1 LQAQEGRTPV
11 TDVEEVAPP
20 GSSDARSLDADA
32 ANEAAENRSLID
44 DVEVLIEDGKTY
56 LEAELN
62 FQKTRALFVGNRA
75 KGLALYALLGLMF
88 AWMALIGLT
97 IGLIFA
103 LTPSLGGW
111 GATGVVVAVWLL
123 IAAVALRAAAG
134 RWNALVASFAPQDDQ
149 R

>member
-1 LQAQEGRTPV
+1 MS
-11 TDVEEVAPP
+11 DVEEIAAA
-20 GSSDARSLDADA
+20 GSSDEALE
-32 ANEAAENRSLID
+32 EAAENRSLID

-62 FQKTRALFVGNRA
+62 FQKTRAQFAGDRA
-75 KGLALYALLGLMF
+75 KGVALYALVGLMF

-111 GATGVVVAVWLL
+111 GATGVVVAIWLV
-123 IAAVALRAAAG
+123 IAAVALRAAAS
-134 RWNALVASFAPQDDQ
+134 RWRELVASFESGSRTP
-149 R
+149 

>member
-1 LQAQEGRTPV
+1 MSE
-11 TDVEEVAPP
+11 VEEIVSA
-20 GSSDARSLDADA
+20 GSTGEDGAID
-32 ANEAAENRSLID
+32 EAAENRSLVE

-62 FQKTRALFVGNRA
+62 FQKTRALFAGDRA
-75 KGLALYALLGLMF
+75 KGVALYGLLGLMF

-111 GATGVVVAVWLL
+111 GATGVVVAVWLA
-123 IAAVALRAAAG
+123 IAGIALRAAAG
-134 RWNALVASFAPQDDQ
+134 RWRELLASFDAGSQAP
-149 R
+149 

>member
-1 LQAQEGRTPV
+1 V
-11 TDVEEVAPP
+11 SVVEEIAH
-20 GSSDARSLDADA
+20 ADSA
-32 ANEAAENRSLID
+32 DPDEAADNRSLVD

-62 FQKTRALFVGNRA
+62 FQKTRALFAGEQA
-75 KGLALYALLGLMF
+75 KGVALYGLLGFVF

-111 GATGVVVAVWLL
+111 GATGVVVAAWLL
-123 IAAVALRAAAG
+123 VAAIALRAAAG
-134 RWNALVASFAPQDDQ
+134 RWRQLIASFASEDEQP
-149 R
+149 

>member
-1 LQAQEGRTPV
+1 MSEI
-11 TDVEEVAPP
+11 EEIVSTS
-20 GSSDARSLDADA
+20 GSADLGDSD
-32 ANEAAENRSLID
+32 EAAENRSLID

-62 FQKTRALFVGNRA
+62 FQKSRALFVGDRA
-75 KGLALYALLGLMF
+75 KGVALYALLGVMF

-111 GATGVVVAVWLL
+111 GATGVVVVAWLA
-123 IAAVALRAAAG
+123 IAGVALRAAAG
-134 RWNALVASFAPQDDQ
+134 RWRALVASFDAGSKAP
-149 R
+149 

>member
-1 LQAQEGRTPV
+1 MSV
-11 TDVEEVAPP
+11 VEEIAH
-20 GSSDARSLDADA
+20 ADSA
-32 ANEAAENRSLID
+32 AADEAAENRSLVD

-62 FQKTRALFVGNRA
+62 FQKTRALFVGERA
-75 KGLALYALLGLMF
+75 RGVALYGLIGFVF

-111 GATGVVVAVWLL
+111 GATGVVVAAWLVF
-123 IAAVALRAAAG
+123 AVLALRAAAG
-134 RWNALVASFAPQDDQ
+134 RWRQLVASFNPEEGEP
-149 R
+149 

>member
-1 LQAQEGRTPV
+1 VSE
-11 TDVEEVAPP
+11 VEEIAAA
-20 GSSDARSLDADA
+20 GSPSARSGDAGDA
-32 ANEAAENRSLID
+32 IDEAAENRSLID

-62 FQKTRALFVGNRA
+62 FQKTRAQFVGDRA
-75 KGLALYALLGLMF
+75 KGVALYGLLGLMF

-111 GATGVVVAVWLL
+111 GATGVVVAIWLV
-123 IAAVALRAAAG
+123 IAGVAFRAAAG
-134 RWNALVASFAPQDDQ
+134 RWRALVASFERRDEQA
-149 R
+149 

>member
-1 LQAQEGRTPV
+1 MS
-11 TDVEEVAPP
+11 DIEEIAAA
-20 GSSDARSLDADA
+20 GSTEEALE
-32 ANEAAENRSLID
+32 EAAENRSLID

-62 FQKTRALFVGNRA
+62 FQKTRALFAGDRA
-75 KGLALYALLGLMF
+75 KGVALYGLLALMF

-111 GATGVVVAVWLL
+111 GATGVVVAVWLV
-123 IAAVALRAAAG
+123 IAGVAARVAAS
-134 RWNALVASFAPQDDQ
+134 RWRALVAAFGTGNEAP
-149 R
+149 

>member
-1 LQAQEGRTPV
+1 V
-11 TDVEEVAPP
+11 SDVEENEPAGASRA
-20 GSSDARSLDADA
+20 GSAADGDAVD
-32 ANEAAENRSLID
+32 EAAENRSLID

-62 FQKTRALFVGNRA
+62 FQKTRALFIGDRA
-75 KGLALYALLGLMF
+75 KGVALYALLGLMF

-111 GATGVVVAVWLL
+111 GATGVVVLIWLL
-123 IAAVALRAAAG
+123 IAGAALRVAAG
-134 RWNALVASFAPQDDQ
+134 RWNQMLASFEPKDGQP
-149 R
+149 

>member
-1 LQAQEGRTPV
+1 V
-11 TDVEEVAPP
+11 SVVDEVVP
-20 GSSDARSLDADA
+20 ADPA
-32 ANEAAENRSLID
+32 AEAEAAENRSLID

-62 FQKTRALFVGNRA
+62 YQKTRALFVGERA
-75 KGLALYALLGLMF
+75 KSVAFYGLVGFVF

-111 GATGVVVAVWLL
+111 GATAVVVVAWLVF
-123 IAAVALRAAAG
+123 AAIALRAAGA
-134 RWNALVASFAPQDDQ
+134 RWRALLASFDAADD
-149 R
+149 RP

>member
-1 LQAQEGRTPV
+1 V
-11 TDVEEVAPP
+11 SVVEEIAH
-20 GSSDARSLDADA
+20 ADSA
-32 ANEAAENRSLID
+32 AADEAAENRSLVD

-62 FQKTRALFVGNRA
+62 FQKTRALFVGERA
-75 KGLALYALLGLMF
+75 RGVALYGLIGFVF

-111 GATGVVVAVWLL
+111 GATGVVVAAWLVF
-123 IAAVALRAAAG
+123 AVLALRAAAG
-134 RWNALVASFAPQDDQ
+134 RWRQLVASFAPEEGEP
-149 R
+149 

>member
-1 LQAQEGRTPV
+1 MSE
-11 TDVEEVAPP
+11 VEEIVSA
-20 GSSDARSLDADA
+20 GTSADEGA
-32 ANEAAENRSLID
+32 IDEAAENRSLID

-62 FQKTRALFVGNRA
+62 FQKTRALFAGDRA
-75 KGLALYALLGLMF
+75 KGVALYALLGVMF

-111 GATGVVVAVWLL
+111 GATAVVVIVWLA
-123 IAAVALRAAAG
+123 IAGIALRAAVG
-134 RWNALVASFAPQDDQ
+134 RWRELVASFDAGKKAP
-149 R
+149 

>member
-1 LQAQEGRTPV
+1 MSE
-11 TDVEEVAPP
+11 VEEIATA
-20 GSSDARSLDADA
+20 GSSDDSCAVD
-32 ANEAAENRSLID
+32 EAAESRSLID

-62 FQKTRALFVGNRA
+62 FQKTRAQFVGERA
-75 KGLALYALLGLMF
+75 KGVALYGLLGMMF

-111 GATGVVVAVWLL
+111 GATGVVVAIWLV
-123 IAAVALRAAAG
+123 IAGVAFRVAAG
-134 RWNALVASFAPQDDQ
+134 RWRALVSSFEAGNEAP
-149 R
+149 

>member
-1 LQAQEGRTPV
+1 V
-11 TDVEEVAPP
+11 SDVEEIVPA
-20 GSSDARSLDADA
+20 GSSDGRSADGSDAVD
-32 ANEAAENRSLID
+32 EAAENRSLID

-62 FQKTRALFVGNRA
+62 FQRTRAVFAGDRA
-75 KGLALYALLGLMF
+75 KGVALYGLLGLMF

-111 GATGVVVAVWLL
+111 GATGVVVAIWLV
-123 IAAVALRAAAG
+123 IAGAAFRAAAG
-134 RWNALVASFAPQDDQ
+134 RWNQLIASFEPEDDQ
-149 R
+149 P